1 MRFHS
6 VFSIEQTKS
15 EKHEILFIWNSIF
28 VDLLILKLN
37 QPERMFQIDRYLK
50 FSSSI
55 EITKEQK
62 ATNQHCNG
70 EREHR
75 NGRQKHRNNEHHEV
89 TAEKVQQFLEHYD
102 QANQIQTNE
111 LSNEIHLS
119 SNFNLKKSQ
128 FWIWYS
134 LCLTEQSINLNFLC
148 V

>member
-1 MRFHS
+1 
-6 VFSIEQTKS
+6 
-15 EKHEILFIWNSIF
+15 
-28 VDLLILKLN
+28 
-37 QPERMFQIDRYLK
+37 MFQIDRYLK

-128 FWIWYS
+128 F
-134 LCLTEQSINLNFLC
+134 
-148 V
+148 